1 MSLGDIIKGGIQGFA
16 MGGPLGAAAGAV
28 GGALS
33 AREQRKAEAQ
43 RASAAGAADPFA
55 PYRGRFVDQ
64 LMGLYGMSAAPPRF
78 DKQDRLSELEQ
89 RAKLSEGEAF
99 RTAAGVRHSFS
110 GAFGRATNKLRQK
123 AVLSPEEQD
132 ELDLLRREKEQA
144 MSVHEGKMRRRGES
158 FIENIPGLQY
168 ALETG
173 TRQARRAASAAGMGL
188 SGNLLAELQ
197 RIGTG
202 TAAKFY
208 GQEANRLAQLAGAT
222 SGSPAAAAQIASESI
237 QKGPTAG
244 ETTGAL
250 LDIVGKFGGGRSSST
265 GTGEADWWAAQ
276 SQYI

>member
-99 RTAAGVRHSFS
+99 RTAG
-110 GAFGRATNKLRQK
+110 GAFGGATNKLRQK

-208 GQEANRLAQLAGAT
+208 GQEADRLAQLSGAI
-222 SGSPAAAAQIASESI
+222 SGSPAAAAQIAAQSI